1 MSLVHSHDKHERYEE
16 LKYKKCC
23 HQKGLSRKR
32 GNNEILLCFH
42 IYILDVADTHTE
54 DCDKPVDRWDLKT
67 CYTCKISSSKE
78 SHIEQ
83 NHLQT
88 HNPKYQKTLYTCY
101 IVQMQQKDQG
111 KKRRWLTKIKG
122 IRTSDSCKYLS
133 SLPIVTCSSLF
144 SSDRDESFALLEWWE
159 AFSNNIHAISTT
171 ARAL

>member
-1 MSLVHSHDKHERYEE
+1 MSLVQHLYSHDKHERYEE

-67 CYTCKISSSKE
+67 CYTCKIPSSKE

-88 HNPKYQKTLYTCY
+88 HNPKLLYLLYCPNLT
-101 IVQMQQKDQG
+101 KG
-111 KKRRWLTKIKG
+111 PRKERRWLTKIKG

-133 SLPIVTCSSLF
+133 SLPIVTCSSVF
-144 SSDRDESFALLEWWE
+144 CSDIDESFALLEWWE